1 MRFFQPVK
9 QRRNFL
15 FQFADQRIG
24 RLDPAV
30 EIALISTNTS
40 GLHLADR
47 RSLMD
52 SRQLLHALTLVAAVV
67 DAAIQP
73 FFGKSSI
80 AHCRPLFPPMFQRF
94 RFTPVRGG
102 DSVEHIISCFIPDAL
117 PVFIQEIFPPL
128 FAAPFPIRQ
137 QGTDRTHDMKMRV
150 GNAAIS
156 LVGGV
161 NGEIHHHTPAHKLL
175 Q

>member
-1 MRFFQPVK
+1 MHFFQPVK

-24 RLDPAV
+24 PLDPAV

-67 DAAIQP
+67 YAAIQP
-73 FFGKSSI
+73 FFDKSSI
-80 AHCRPLFPPMFQRF
+80 AHCRPLFQRF
-94 RFTPVRGG
+94 RFTPVRGW
-102 DSVEHIISCFIPDAL
+102 DSVEHIIS
-117 PVFIQEIFPPL
+117 VFIQEIFPPL
-128 FAAPFPIRQ
+128 LVAPCPIRQ
-137 QGTDRTHDMKMRV
+137 QETDRTHDIKMR
-150 GNAAIS
+150 GDNAAIS
-156 LVGGV
+156 LVG
-161 NGEIHHHTPAHKLL
+161 A
-175 Q
+175 